1 MAELRS
7 ATSIGGNLAWHSGN
21 LRFDTQGQTIR
32 YAGFKMYTEFDK
44 PTAAEVGAYTKAEA
58 DARYAPLSGAGYVNK
73 SGDTMT
79 GKLTNTGNDIEIAGL
94 TPRLTLTETDA
105 SKTWFLMVDGSSYSV
120 RENNTGTIRFQ
131 IVGNDKTILYTN
143 VVEVQAKNAIDA
155 SDTWLRLNNTGAFS
169 SGILLGGLV
178 RTDSAFQTGSSST
191 TGLYADTANFN
202 WKGNAVWHAG
212 NVPVTATRWPQ
223 WNEISGST
231 VAAIPGAGSNGVWG
245 SLSISGSKGEHA
257 GIHFPATGHYL
268 MFRVANS
275 NPRFGIHDGASW
287 KVSWDENG
295 ALNAGTVP
303 WTKVTGTENIAS
315 HDPTTYKLLVR
326 DVSGGAV
333 GGYVFKSGNEV
344 WLTNSLTGTA
354 ERGIGVH
361 YATGPKYYDGSVIRQ
376 IPWDNSSFNFLGNNY
391 VDFGPNS
398 QTGVLRIGGNGR
410 TDAAR
415 ASVVASN
422 GNLHIDPKDGH
433 ELYLN
438 YYTPD
443 GTKTYFGRNSS
454 TYFLNNNGD
463 IAAGTVG
470 ARRFAT
476 GADHGINYSMM
487 CTNWFRSVGN
497 TGWHNQT
504 HGGGIYMED
513 ATWIRT
519 AGGKKFHCNNTA
531 GDAIDTAGGFNAWG
545 GHAFNAFGKSVIGGT
560 NDAWLRLN
568 PHGEFPNGIYCNTT
582 GVVRH
587 DNAFTIGQY
596 GLNNTTAIRGA
607 DDTSWG
613 TFANAAF
620 SHVRSAS
627 SGAHWLLA
635 TYNSASSQQQTM
647 RFGIQVLTGSSGT
660 TRFYMGSTN
669 NYVEFNNTG
678 SISATGNVSAYTFSG
693 VGSALTNLNASNITH
708 GTLSS
713 ARLEYPIV
721 LWSGS
726 SQGAQGPSV
735 SVYPNGRPVS
745 VGDYGII
752 VYADGMVVSWAITS
766 PLASFMTKFFDP
778 TNNTV
783 STPRW
788 VPNTGG
794 LTGFYFGRTAYA
806 TKFVLLGRY

>member
-79 GKLTNTGNDIEIAGL
+79 GKLTNTGNDIEITGL

-105 SKTWFLMVDGSSYSV
+105 SKTWFLMADGSSYSV
-120 RENNTGTIRFQ
+120 RENNAGTIRFQ

-169 SGILLGGLV
+169 SGVLLGGLV

-231 VAAIPGAGSNGVWG
+231 VATIPGAGATGVYSSVSVTG
-245 SLSISGSKGEHA
+245 NKAGFT
-257 GIHFPATGHYL
+257 GIHFPDSSHYL

-287 KVSWDENG
+287 KVSWDESG

-315 HDPTTYKLLVR
+315 HSPTTYKLLVR
-326 DVSGGAV
+326 DVSTGSL
-333 GGYVFKSGNEV
+333 GGYVFKTNGAV
-344 WLTNSLTGTA
+344 WLTNSLSGTS
-354 ERGIGVH
+354 ERGIGAH
-361 YATGPKYYDGSVIRQ
+361 DTTGPKYYDGSVIRQ
-376 IPWDNSSFNFLGNNY
+376 IPWDNSSFNFLGDNY
-391 VDFGPNS
+391 VDFGPNAG
-398 QTGVLRIGGNGR
+398 TGILRIGGNTRPTTSGAVQC
-410 TDAAR
+410 T
-415 ASVVASN
+415 N

-433 ELYLN
+433 HLYLN
-438 YYTPD
+438 HLTPD
-443 GTKTYFGRNSS
+443 GTKTFFGWN
-454 TYFLNNNGD
+454 TAAYFLSNNGD
-463 IAAGTVG
+463 INANVVG
-470 ARRFAT
+470 AQRFAT
-476 GADHGINYSMM
+476 GADSGAANSMN
-487 CTNWFRSVGN
+487 CTNWFRSHGA
-497 TGWHNQT
+497 TGWYSQT
-504 HGGGIYMED
+504 YGGGIYMED
-513 ATWIRT
+513 HTWIRT
-519 AGGKKFHCNNTA
+519 YNAKKFHCNNTEA
-531 GDAIDTAGGFNAWG
+531 NAIDTAGGFNSNG
-545 GHAFNAFGKSVIGGT
+545 GGFYFNNKQALGGT
-560 NDAWLRLN
+560 NDGWLRLN
-568 PHGEFPNGIYCNTT
+568 PAGAFPSGIYCSNT

-587 DNAFTIGQY
+587 DAAFTIGQY
-596 GLNNTTAIRGA
+596 GLTNTAIMRGS

-620 SHVRSAS
+620 GHVRSAS

-635 TYNSASSQQQTM
+635 TYNSESNQQQTM

-678 SISATGNVSAYTFSG
+678 SISAIGSVSAYSFSG
-693 VGSALTNLNASNITH
+693 SGASLTNLNASNITS
-708 GTLSS
+708 GTLSA

-721 LWSGS
+721 VWSGS
-726 SQGAQGPSV
+726 ASHVLGPSAG
-735 SVYPNGRPVS
+735 VYPNGRTVA
-745 VGDYGII
+745 VGDHGII
-752 VYADGMVVSWAITS
+752 VYSDGMVVPWAITS
-766 PLASFMTKFFDP
+766 TSGNDMTKFVDP
-778 TNNTV
+778 TN
-783 STPRW
+783 SISMTPRW
-788 VPNTGG
+788 VSNTGG
-794 LTGFYFGRTAYA
+794 TSGFYFLRSINA
-806 TKFVLLGRY
+806 TRFILLGRY